1 MLVYQRVSGNPDDVR
16 SNHWIDLD
24 QFFFFFKGS
33 FKLAQKS
40 EPNRS
45 ENTFGSGRK
54 TLKSWLFSCLLLGS
68 NMTKIE
74 RWMIGKQTCYLILL
88 EIKWNP
94 WSVYETRFA
103 NQEPGAIHASLLA
116 SNSQWFE
123 RPKQCNCVRRRKAKH
138 QPGACWTMHIEEH
151 LRETGETVWGTFC
164 IRKAMYMM
172 CIYSVCV
179 DEKHY
184 LKRSAYQ

>member
-24 QFFFFFKGS
+24 QFFFFFKG
-33 FKLAQKS
+33 FLKLSQKS

-45 ENTFGSGRK
+45 ENTLGSGRK

-74 RWMIGKQTCYLILL
+74 WWMIGKQTCYLILL
-88 EIKWNP
+88 EIKWTP

-103 NQEPGAIHASLLA
+103 NQEPGAIHASNPRF
-116 SNSQWFE
+116 STRRWFE
-123 RPKQCNCVRRRKAKH
+123 HPKQCNCVRRRKAKH
-138 QPGACWTMHIEEH
+138 QPGACWTMHIGWN
-151 LRETGETVWGTFC
+151 TWG
-164 IRKAMYMM
+164 KPEKQYGVHEMY
-172 CIYSVCV
+172 
-179 DEKHY
+179 
-184 LKRSAYQ
+184 